1 MVYIRAE
8 VEIRPTED
16 ESKVLKALKNI
27 IFTDSIRVV
36 DAGRGFRIAIAES
49 NDVSALLKLYELF
62 RKQRILDTARNIML
76 KNARNGVL
84 TLQLNKQAAYQGVVS
99 FVDHESE
106 SQLGAITVT
115 ISSERLDEI
124 IDWLAPR
131 TARGKP
137 LWEREVP
144 RDV

>member
-16 ESKVLKALKNI
+16 ENKVLKALKNI
-27 IFTDSIRVV
+27 IFIESVRILDI
-36 DAGRGFRIAIAES
+36 GRGFKIAIAES

-62 RKQRILDTARNIML
+62 RRQRILDTARNVML
-76 KNARNGVL
+76 KNARNGIL

-106 SQLGAITVT
+106 SQLGIITVT
-115 ISSERLDEI
+115 ISSERLNEI

-131 TARGKP
+131 TAHGRP

>member
-8 VEIRPTED
+8 VEIRPTEN